1 MDNAFWETDE
11 KKQLNCIL
19 ELIDDGGRETRQVM
33 LLNRH
38 NEDGSENDLF
48 NEVIEARGEDEINH
62 NTAERKTRKAAE
74 AEEKKQRDT
83 EHARARKLEELFNYK
98 LEVFETDEIKNSKNR
113 KLKAKIRRAK
123 SKVEVNLWAMKLLEE
138 ALDPPVL
145 TAETQVLTAETQ
157 TEKQSEVTDLN
168 WDGQDEATS

>member
-1 MDNAFWETDE
+1 MSFKQWMDNAFWETEE

-19 ELIDDGGRETRQVM
+19 ELVDDAGRETRQVM

-38 NEDGSENDLF
+38 NKDGEENELF
-48 NEVIEARGEDEINH
+48 NEVIDALGEELIQQ
-62 NTAERKTRKAAE
+62 NTDDRKVRKAAQ
-74 AEEKKQRDT
+74 AEEKKQRDV

-98 LEVFETDEIKNSKNR
+98 LEIFETEEIKDSKNR

-138 ALDPPVL
+138 ALDDG
-145 TAETQVLTAETQ
+145 
-157 TEKQSEVTDLN
+157 TD
-168 WDGQDEATS
+168 